1 MKRRIF
7 HIIRCIPGII
17 LGVLAVASAVAQK
30 PVQHLTIDHCESYVF
45 SVQDM
50 PGDRYTWH
58 LYKDLDWDD
67 VDFAQDEPNVDP
79 TLYFD
84 DGMYQSDA
92 YHPWVK
98 VSGLEPGEYFLK
110 LMVWDEVGC
119 TNNLMVFR
127 ITVTSIPLSAAF
139 DDPGE
144 QCYGDPM
151 QFQIVL
157 TGRGPYEVIYTY
169 GDGTAQV
176 NLVGEK
182 DHIFF
187 APKDPLE
194 PGETE
199 FWIMEVRDEC
209 TVISYP
215 VEERPTMKVIINPI
229 PHSSDI
235 YIKEEEP

>member
-127 ITVTSIPLSAAF
+127 ITVTSIPLTARF
-139 DDPGE
+139 EDPGE
-144 QCYGDPM
+144 QCEDDDM
-151 QFQIVL
+151 LFKIIL
-157 TGRGPYEVIYTY
+157 TGRGPYEVVYTF
-169 GDGTAQV
+169 GDGTASV
-176 NLVGEK
+176 NLIGET
-182 DHIFF
+182 DEIFF
-187 APKDPLE
+187 APQKLP

-209 TVISYP
+209 TVVSYP
-215 VEERPTMKVIINPI
+215 VKADAPAMKVIVHPT
-229 PHSSDI
+229 PGSSDI
-235 YIKEEEP
+235 YIKEEP